1 MEFALFAL
9 KVVVLCVLMISV
21 RNVLQVLS
29 SWLSMEVSL
38 VLPHVIQTISLMQYL
53 TSVMLVDPTA

>member
-38 VLPHVIQTISLMQYL
+38 VLPHVLQIISLMRFL
-53 TSVMLVDPTA
+53 TTVMLVDLTA